1 MLSGPSQSPSP
12 RHPLAPPARLRLAF
26 PACRE
31 LLRTLEPHSLV
42 AVLKHHY
49 HAMMSD
55 ARSISRRK
63 GDNEHCALRSC
74 FTPDFL
80 RNQQQLLSKGRP
92 AAAEVVCQGGE
103 PGQGSTFLEER
114 NLQKTAQSIGR

>member
-12 RHPLAPPARLRLAF
+12 RHPLAPPARLRLVF

-55 ARSISRRK
+55 ARSISRLK
-63 GDNEHCALRSC
+63 GDSEHCALRSRLPLIFC
-74 FTPDFL
+74 GNSSNCSARGDQP
-80 RNQQQLLSKGRP
+80 QQKWCARVASLGR
-92 AAAEVVCQGGE
+92 
-103 PGQGSTFLEER
+103 GSTFLEER